1 MDRGGNEKMNKEQ
14 ETFDKMVKSISY
26 HIKDLKEREKF
37 LKEVGEKLKHELGT
51 IDEKNLEDSLLD
63 YLMSEGLFPTFA
75 FPLNVAKFEVLGTKK
90 EKMSKFS
97 KEYTYAKSSQDLKV
111 ALSEFTPGR
120 TVVINKQ
127 SFKIEGLGVDYPEN
141 PIDHM
146 EGLHL
151 DESHLNEDEEIK
163 DWAKEVQFYNRC
175 EEKNCGTVFKS
186 VDADYLIKEQKC
198 EVCEAAKKK
207 DEELPMK
214 LRSTR
219 IFEPKVFRPL
229 MYPHDDNNRT
239 MSSEGQAKFINDSE
253 KEMKALEAERQF
265 NFRTKTGRAKLP
277 TPISDDDKE
286 EEIIIKNI
294 TKGDFGDVRVLRLG
308 SDSVMESGTK
318 LLMVNAGPEEEG
330 FIVCSKCGN
339 VDLENKYSGKNKL
352 HYRPYA
358 ITGKQIWRHP
368 EILEK
373 NDPDEK
379 EKKFNK
385 LKNQI
390 QGKCSGEYSQPIILG
405 HVFRTDVVI
414 FRMKIKE
421 PLSVNWN
428 TNAFI
433 SGIKAIR
440 EALITGATEVL
451 ELIES
456 EISGNF
462 RKITI
467 PNNEGEY
474 DMFIDF
480 FLYDSVS
487 GGAGLVKQINREKSI
502 DILDYVDKKL
512 NGYLCTGG
520 TPCDRICTGCL
531 IDFRN
536 KIEQGTMNR
545 VIGNQMFQFF
555 KNREAPDF
563 NNVGFQ
569 EPKTSLTDSLLDS
582 LRVVYGEYSFND
594 YKNFVEVTNSKNEI
608 RKFKMSSIIS
618 GTSMIDSNNI
628 LWDKTKIY
636 RKDLDKKTV
645 IIPYELIRDS
655 PHMIKEILFPP
666 KEKKMLPSPK
676 VKQSSNN

>member
-1 MDRGGNEKMNKEQ
+1 MNKKQ

-37 LKEVGEKLKHELGT
+37 VKEVGEKLKHELGT

-63 YLMSEGLFPTFA
+63 YLMGEGLFPTFA

-90 EKMSKFS
+90 ERKSKFS

-127 SFKIEGLGVDYPEN
+127 SFKIEGLGMDYPEN

-151 DESHLNEDEEIK
+151 DDDPFENGEIK

-175 EEKNCGTVFKS
+175 EAKNCGTVFKS
-186 VDADYLIKEQKC
+186 IDADFLIKKQKC

-207 DEELPMK
+207 DEELEKK

-239 MSSEGQAKFINDSE
+239 LSKESQAGFVNDSDY
-253 KEMKALEAERQF
+253 EMKALEAERQF

-277 TPISDDDKE
+277 TPISDDDEE
-286 EEIIIKNI
+286 EEIIIKKI
-294 TKGDFGDVRVLRLG
+294 TEGDFGNVRVLRLG

-318 LLMVNAGPEEEG
+318 LLMVNAGPEEDG

-339 VDLENKYSGKNKL
+339 VDLENKYSGKKKL

-358 ITGKQIWRHP
+358 ITGKQTWRHP
-368 EILEK
+368 DILEL
-373 NDPDEK
+373 NDSDEK
-379 EKKFNK
+379 KKKFDK
-385 LKNQI
+385 IMNQVK
-390 QGKCSGEYSQPIILG
+390 GLCSGEYSQPIILG

-414 FRMKIKE
+414 FRMEIKE

-440 EALITGATEVL
+440 EALITGTTEVL

-467 PNNEGEY
+467 PNKKGEY

-487 GGAGLVKQINREKSI
+487 GGAGLVKQINLEKSI
-502 DILDYVDKKL
+502 DILEYVDNKL
-512 NGYLCTGG
+512 NGYSCTGG

-545 VIGNQMFQFF
+545 IIGNQIFQFF
-555 KNREAPDF
+555 KNGECPDF

-569 EPKTSLTDSLLDS
+569 KPETSLTDSLLNS
-582 LRVVYGEYSFND
+582 LRVVYGDYTFNNHTD
-594 YKNFVEVTNSKNEI
+594 FIEIINSNNEI
-608 RKFKMSSIIS
+608 RKIKMCSIIS
-618 GTSMIDSNNI
+618 GTSMIDNNDI
-628 LWDKTKIY
+628 MWDKTKIY
-636 RKDLDKKTV
+636 RKDLGKKTV

-676 VKQSSNN
+676 VEQPSNN